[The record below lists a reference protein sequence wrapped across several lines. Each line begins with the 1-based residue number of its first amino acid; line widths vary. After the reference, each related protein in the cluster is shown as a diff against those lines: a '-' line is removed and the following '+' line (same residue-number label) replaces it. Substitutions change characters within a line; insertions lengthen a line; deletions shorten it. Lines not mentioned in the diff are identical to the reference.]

1 MVNRHAVS
9 SALGFWALSCIPSA
23 TAATIWNVCS
33 TNATGVT
40 TCNTNVSPSYG
51 AQAAVACVVLLLL
64 LLSLTACFMCNRRAA
79 ASEVYNVEASQV
91 HGPPTII
98 ATEYHPTSGPS
109 GVYGGP
115 RSSFRNGQTGPQ
127 MTGPAYPVAAQV
139 SKNQT
144 RTAPVTQCTFP
155 NPPPGYSPHVAQ
167 TAFVN
172 GEFPRAVLAG
182 DRLKGKL
189 KDRPATASH
198 LGN

>member
-1 MVNRHAVS
+1 MLCSFLIVYRQNHDLILQILQHWSDDLQHQRISVLWCSGRRCLWSVS
-9 SALGFWALSCIPSA
+9 AYL
-23 TAATIWNVCS
+23 TDD
-33 TNATGVT
+33 
-40 TCNTNVSPSYG
+40 SYLFF
-51 AQAAVACVVLLLL
+51 CYIVVLLLL

-155 NPPPGYSPHVAQ
+155 NPPPGYSPVSPWPLLV
-167 TAFVN
+167 FVT
-172 GEFPRAVLAG
+172 
-182 DRLKGKL
+182 RLLTPLYIARGTDSL
-189 KDRPATASH
+189 RER
-198 LGN
+198 